1 MPGMYKY
8 SMEIESNVK
17 KLLLDTKELQDRM
30 DTLEGKEYKINLYE
44 ACKNKLS
51 EIPISQFAEDV
62 EFIPLE
68 TTDDCLIGDAC
79 IVSSITQK
87 DILTIERGLYIV
99 NKDKKRRE
107 IVPKQNKNTSIENGP
122 LVSKILSILA
132 EKPLIDKIELCNIIN
147 ERTPNLQL
155 SESGLVNILSH
166 LKKGKKITCT
176 KGLYKINNDQEK
188 TQRKKRT
195 IKNNTKSGNSEC

>member
-1 MPGMYKY
+1 MLDYFDISDTSDIPEYTNNSFKGGRNLRYALLY
-8 SMEIESNVK
+8 LMEIAK
-17 KLLLDTKELQDRM
+17 KPVTAKHLRVAFYRKYHDCKNFQDLSVTQVSLLLR
-30 DTLEGKEYKINLYE
+30 NL
-44 ACKNKLS
+44 
-51 EIPISQFAEDV
+51 
-62 EFIPLE
+62 
-68 TTDDCLIGDAC
+68 
-79 IVSSITQK
+79 ITQK
-87 DILTIERGLYIV
+87 DILTIERGLYTV

-166 LKKGKKITCT
+166 LKKSKKITCT

>member
-1 MPGMYKY
+1 MLDYFDISDTSDIPEYTNNSFKGGRNLRYALLY
-8 SMEIESNVK
+8 LMEIAK
-17 KLLLDTKELQDRM
+17 KPVTAKHLRVAFYRKYHDCKNFQDLSVTQVSLLLR
-30 DTLEGKEYKINLYE
+30 NL
-44 ACKNKLS
+44 
-51 EIPISQFAEDV
+51 
-62 EFIPLE
+62 
-68 TTDDCLIGDAC
+68 
-79 IVSSITQK
+79 ITQK
-87 DILTIERGLYIV
+87 DILTIERGLYTV
-99 NKDKKRRE
+99 NKDKKRRK

-122 LVSKILSILA
+122 LVSKILSILS

-176 KGLYKINNDQEK
+176 KGLYKINNEQEK

>member
-1 MPGMYKY
+1 MLDYFDISDTSDIPEYTNNSFKGGRNLRYALLY
-8 SMEIESNVK
+8 LMEIAK
-17 KLLLDTKELQDRM
+17 KPVTAKHLRVAFYRKYHDCKNFQDLSVTQVSLLLR
-30 DTLEGKEYKINLYE
+30 NL
-44 ACKNKLS
+44 
-51 EIPISQFAEDV
+51 
-62 EFIPLE
+62 
-68 TTDDCLIGDAC
+68 
-79 IVSSITQK
+79 ITQK
-87 DILTIERGLYIV
+87 DILTIERGLYTV

-176 KGLYKINNDQEK
+176 KGLYKINKDQEK

>member
-1 MPGMYKY
+1 MLDYFDISDTSDIPEYTNNSFKGGRNLRYALLY
-8 SMEIESNVK
+8 LMEIAK
-17 KLLLDTKELQDRM
+17 KPVTAKHLRVAFYRKYHDCKNFQDLSVTQVSLLLR
-30 DTLEGKEYKINLYE
+30 NL
-44 ACKNKLS
+44 
-51 EIPISQFAEDV
+51 
-62 EFIPLE
+62 
-68 TTDDCLIGDAC
+68 
-79 IVSSITQK
+79 ITQK
-87 DILTIERGLYIV
+87 DILTIERGLYTV

-176 KGLYKINNDQEK
+176 KGLYKINNDKEK

>member
-1 MPGMYKY
+1 MLDYFDISDTSDIPEYTNNSFKGGRNLRYALLY
-8 SMEIESNVK
+8 LMEIAK
-17 KLLLDTKELQDRM
+17 KPVTAKHLRVAFYRKYHDCKNFQDLSVTQVSLLLR
-30 DTLEGKEYKINLYE
+30 NL
-44 ACKNKLS
+44 
-51 EIPISQFAEDV
+51 
-62 EFIPLE
+62 
-68 TTDDCLIGDAC
+68 
-79 IVSSITQK
+79 ITQK
-87 DILTIERGLYIV
+87 DILTIERGLYVV
-99 NKDKKRRE
+99 NKDKKRRK

-166 LKKGKKITCT
+166 LKKSKKITCT
-176 KGLYKINNDQEK
+176 KGLYKINSTTEK
-188 TQRKKRT
+188 TERKKRT

>member
-1 MPGMYKY
+1 MLDYFDISDTSDIPEYTNNSFKGGRNLRYALLY
-8 SMEIESNVK
+8 LMEIAK
-17 KLLLDTKELQDRM
+17 KPVTAKHLRVAFYRKYHDCKNFQDLSVTQVSLLLR
-30 DTLEGKEYKINLYE
+30 NL
-44 ACKNKLS
+44 
-51 EIPISQFAEDV
+51 
-62 EFIPLE
+62 
-68 TTDDCLIGDAC
+68 
-79 IVSSITQK
+79 ITQK
-87 DILTIERGLYIV
+87 DILTIERGLYTV

-132 EKPLIDKIELCNIIN
+132 EKPLIDKIELCNLIN

>member
-1 MPGMYKY
+1 MLDYFDISDTSDIPEYTNNSFKGGRNLRYALLY
-8 SMEIESNVK
+8 LMEIAK
-17 KLLLDTKELQDRM
+17 KPVTAKHLRVAFYRKYHDCKNFQDLSVTQVSLLLR
-30 DTLEGKEYKINLYE
+30 NL
-44 ACKNKLS
+44 
-51 EIPISQFAEDV
+51 
-62 EFIPLE
+62 
-68 TTDDCLIGDAC
+68 
-79 IVSSITQK
+79 ITQK

-122 LVSKILSILA
+122 LVSKILSILS

>member
-1 MPGMYKY
+1 MLDYFDISDTSDIPEYTNNSFKGGRNLRYALLY
-8 SMEIESNVK
+8 LMEIAK
-17 KLLLDTKELQDRM
+17 KPVTAKHLRVAFYRKYHDCKNFQDLSVTQVSLLLR
-30 DTLEGKEYKINLYE
+30 NL
-44 ACKNKLS
+44 
-51 EIPISQFAEDV
+51 
-62 EFIPLE
+62 
-68 TTDDCLIGDAC
+68 
-79 IVSSITQK
+79 ITQK

>member
-1 MPGMYKY
+1 MLDYFDISDTSDIPEYTNNSFKGGRNLRYALLY
-8 SMEIESNVK
+8 LMEIAK
-17 KLLLDTKELQDRM
+17 KPVTAKHLRVAFYRKYHDCKNFQDLSVTQVSLLLR
-30 DTLEGKEYKINLYE
+30 NL
-44 ACKNKLS
+44 
-51 EIPISQFAEDV
+51 
-62 EFIPLE
+62 
-68 TTDDCLIGDAC
+68 
-79 IVSSITQK
+79 ITQK
-87 DILTIERGLYIV
+87 DILTIERGLYAV

-107 IVPKQNKNTSIENGP
+107 IVPKQNKNTSIENRP

-132 EKPLIDKIELCNIIN
+132 EKPLIDKIELCDIIN

-176 KGLYKINNDQEK
+176 KGLYKINNEQEK

>member
-1 MPGMYKY
+1 MLDYFDISDTSDIPEYTNNSFKGGRNLRYALLY
-8 SMEIESNVK
+8 LMEIAK
-17 KLLLDTKELQDRM
+17 KPVTAKHLRVAFYRKYHDCKNFQDLSVTQVSLLLR
-30 DTLEGKEYKINLYE
+30 NL
-44 ACKNKLS
+44 
-51 EIPISQFAEDV
+51 
-62 EFIPLE
+62 
-68 TTDDCLIGDAC
+68 
-79 IVSSITQK
+79 ITQK
-87 DILTIERGLYIV
+87 DILTIERGLYTV

-147 ERTPNLQL
+147 ERTPSLQL

>member
-1 MPGMYKY
+1 M
-8 SMEIESNVK
+8 NC
-17 KLLLDTKELQDRM
+17 
-30 DTLEGKEYKINLYE
+30 
-44 ACKNKLS
+44 A
-51 EIPISQFAEDV
+51 
-62 EFIPLE
+62 
-68 TTDDCLIGDAC
+68 
-79 IVSSITQK
+79 
-87 DILTIERGLYIV
+87 
-99 NKDKKRRE
+99 
-107 IVPKQNKNTSIENGP
+107 
-122 LVSKILSILA
+122 
-132 EKPLIDKIELCNIIN
+132 IN

>member
-1 MPGMYKY
+1 MLDYFDISDTSDIPEYTNNSFKGGRNLRYALLY
-8 SMEIESNVK
+8 LMEIAK
-17 KLLLDTKELQDRM
+17 KPVTAKHLRVAFYRKYHDCKNFQDLSVTQVSLLLR
-30 DTLEGKEYKINLYE
+30 NL
-44 ACKNKLS
+44 
-51 EIPISQFAEDV
+51 
-62 EFIPLE
+62 
-68 TTDDCLIGDAC
+68 
-79 IVSSITQK
+79 ITQK
-87 DILTIERGLYIV
+87 DILTIERGLYTV

-166 LKKGKKITCT
+166 FKKGKKITCT

>member
-1 MPGMYKY
+1 MLDYFDISDTSDIPEYTNNSFKGGRNLRYALLY
-8 SMEIESNVK
+8 LMEIAK
-17 KLLLDTKELQDRM
+17 KPVTAKHLRVAFYRKYHDCKNFQDLSVTQVSLLLR
-30 DTLEGKEYKINLYE
+30 NL
-44 ACKNKLS
+44 
-51 EIPISQFAEDV
+51 
-62 EFIPLE
+62 
-68 TTDDCLIGDAC
+68 
-79 IVSSITQK
+79 ITQK

-132 EKPLIDKIELCNIIN
+132 EKPLIDKIELCNLIN

>member
-1 MPGMYKY
+1 MLDYFDISDTSDIPEYTNNSFKGGRNLRYALLY
-8 SMEIESNVK
+8 LMEIAK
-17 KLLLDTKELQDRM
+17 KPVTAKHLRVAFYRKYHDCKNFQDLSVTQVSLLLR
-30 DTLEGKEYKINLYE
+30 NL
-44 ACKNKLS
+44 
-51 EIPISQFAEDV
+51 
-62 EFIPLE
+62 
-68 TTDDCLIGDAC
+68 
-79 IVSSITQK
+79 ITQK
-87 DILTIERGLYIV
+87 DILTIERGLYTV

-176 KGLYKINNDQEK
+176 KGLYKINNTSEK
-188 TQRKKRT
+188 TERKKRT

>member
-1 MPGMYKY
+1 MLDYFDISDTSDIPEYTNNSFKGGRNLRYALLY
-8 SMEIESNVK
+8 LMEIAK
-17 KLLLDTKELQDRM
+17 KPVTAKHLRVAFYRKYHDCKNFQDLSVTQVSLLLR
-30 DTLEGKEYKINLYE
+30 NL
-44 ACKNKLS
+44 
-51 EIPISQFAEDV
+51 
-62 EFIPLE
+62 
-68 TTDDCLIGDAC
+68 
-79 IVSSITQK
+79 ITQK
-87 DILTIERGLYIV
+87 DILTIERGLYTV

-176 KGLYKINNDQEK
+176 KGLYKINNEQEK

>member
-1 MPGMYKY
+1 MLDYFDISDTSDIPEYTNNSFKGGRNLRYALLY
-8 SMEIESNVK
+8 LMEIAK
-17 KLLLDTKELQDRM
+17 KPVTAKHLRVAFYRKYHDCKNFQDLSVTQVSLLLR
-30 DTLEGKEYKINLYE
+30 NL
-44 ACKNKLS
+44 
-51 EIPISQFAEDV
+51 
-62 EFIPLE
+62 
-68 TTDDCLIGDAC
+68 
-79 IVSSITQK
+79 ITQK
-87 DILTIERGLYIV
+87 DILTIERGLYTV

-195 IKNNTKSGNSEC
+195 IKNNTKSWNSEC

>member
-1 MPGMYKY
+1 MLDYFDISDTSDIPEYTNNSFKGGRNLRYALLY
-8 SMEIESNVK
+8 LMEIAK
-17 KLLLDTKELQDRM
+17 KPVTAKHLRVAFYRKYHDCKNFQDLSVTQVSLLLR
-30 DTLEGKEYKINLYE
+30 NL
-44 ACKNKLS
+44 
-51 EIPISQFAEDV
+51 
-62 EFIPLE
+62 
-68 TTDDCLIGDAC
+68 
-79 IVSSITQK
+79 ITQK
-87 DILTIERGLYIV
+87 DILTIERGLYTV

-188 TQRKKRT
+188 TQRKKRI

>member
-1 MPGMYKY
+1 
-8 SMEIESNVK
+8 MEIAK
-17 KLLLDTKELQDRM
+17 KPVTAKHLRVAFYRKYHDCKNFQDLSVTQVSLLLR
-30 DTLEGKEYKINLYE
+30 NL
-44 ACKNKLS
+44 
-51 EIPISQFAEDV
+51 
-62 EFIPLE
+62 
-68 TTDDCLIGDAC
+68 
-79 IVSSITQK
+79 ITQK
-87 DILTIERGLYIV
+87 DILTIERGLYTV

-107 IVPKQNKNTSIENGP
+107 IVPKQNKNTSIENRP

>member
-1 MPGMYKY
+1 MLDYFDISDTSDIPEYTNNSFKGGRNLRYALLY
-8 SMEIESNVK
+8 LMEIAK
-17 KLLLDTKELQDRM
+17 KPVTAKHLRVAFYRKYHDCKNFQDLSVTQVSLLLR
-30 DTLEGKEYKINLYE
+30 NL
-44 ACKNKLS
+44 
-51 EIPISQFAEDV
+51 
-62 EFIPLE
+62 
-68 TTDDCLIGDAC
+68 
-79 IVSSITQK
+79 ITQK

-176 KGLYKINNDQEK
+176 KGLYKINDDQEK

>member
-1 MPGMYKY
+1 MLDYFDISDTSDIPEYTNNSFKGGRNLRYALLY
-8 SMEIESNVK
+8 LMEIAK
-17 KLLLDTKELQDRM
+17 KPVTAKHLRVAFYRKYHDCKNFQDLSVTQVSLLLR
-30 DTLEGKEYKINLYE
+30 NL
-44 ACKNKLS
+44 
-51 EIPISQFAEDV
+51 
-62 EFIPLE
+62 
-68 TTDDCLIGDAC
+68 
-79 IVSSITQK
+79 ITQK
-87 DILTIERGLYIV
+87 DILTIERGLYTV

>member
-1 MPGMYKY
+1 MLDYFDISDTSDIPEYTNNSFKGGRNLRYALLY
-8 SMEIESNVK
+8 LMEIAK
-17 KLLLDTKELQDRM
+17 KPVTAKHLRVAFYRKYHDCKNFQDLSVTQVSLLLR
-30 DTLEGKEYKINLYE
+30 NL
-44 ACKNKLS
+44 
-51 EIPISQFAEDV
+51 
-62 EFIPLE
+62 
-68 TTDDCLIGDAC
+68 
-79 IVSSITQK
+79 ITQK
-87 DILTIERGLYIV
+87 DILTIERGLYTV

-132 EKPLIDKIELCNIIN
+132 EKPLIDKFELCNIIN

-176 KGLYKINNDQEK
+176 KGLYKINNEQEK

>member
-1 MPGMYKY
+1 MLDYFDISDTSDIPEYTNNSFKGGRNLRYALLY
-8 SMEIESNVK
+8 LMEIAK
-17 KLLLDTKELQDRM
+17 KPVTAKHLRVAFYRKYHDCKNFQDLTVTQVSLLLR
-30 DTLEGKEYKINLYE
+30 NL
-44 ACKNKLS
+44 
-51 EIPISQFAEDV
+51 
-62 EFIPLE
+62 
-68 TTDDCLIGDAC
+68 
-79 IVSSITQK
+79 ITQK
-87 DILTIERGLYIV
+87 DILTIERGLYTV

-166 LKKGKKITCT
+166 LKKSKKITCT

>member
-1 MPGMYKY
+1 MLDYFDISDTSDIPEYTNNSFKGGRNLRYALLY
-8 SMEIESNVK
+8 LMEIAK
-17 KLLLDTKELQDRM
+17 KPVTSKHLRVAFYRKYHDCKNFQDLSVTQVSLLLR
-30 DTLEGKEYKINLYE
+30 NL
-44 ACKNKLS
+44 
-51 EIPISQFAEDV
+51 
-62 EFIPLE
+62 
-68 TTDDCLIGDAC
+68 
-79 IVSSITQK
+79 ITQK
-87 DILTIERGLYIV
+87 DILTIERGLYTV

>member
-1 MPGMYKY
+1 MLDYFAISDTSDIPEYTNNSFKGGRNLRYALLY
-8 SMEIESNVK
+8 LMEIAK
-17 KLLLDTKELQDRM
+17 KPVTAKHLRVAFYRKYHDCKNFQDLSVTQVSLLLR
-30 DTLEGKEYKINLYE
+30 NL
-44 ACKNKLS
+44 
-51 EIPISQFAEDV
+51 
-62 EFIPLE
+62 
-68 TTDDCLIGDAC
+68 
-79 IVSSITQK
+79 ITQK

>member
-1 MPGMYKY
+1 MLDYFDISDTSDIPEYTNNSFKGGRNLRYALLY
-8 SMEIESNVK
+8 LMEIAK
-17 KLLLDTKELQDRM
+17 KPVTAKHLRVAFYRKYHDCKNFQDLSVTQVSLLLR
-30 DTLEGKEYKINLYE
+30 NL
-44 ACKNKLS
+44 
-51 EIPISQFAEDV
+51 
-62 EFIPLE
+62 
-68 TTDDCLIGDAC
+68 
-79 IVSSITQK
+79 ITQK
-87 DILTIERGLYIV
+87 DILTIERGLYTV

-166 LKKGKKITCT
+166 LKKSKKITCT
-176 KGLYKINNDQEK
+176 KGLYKINNEQEK